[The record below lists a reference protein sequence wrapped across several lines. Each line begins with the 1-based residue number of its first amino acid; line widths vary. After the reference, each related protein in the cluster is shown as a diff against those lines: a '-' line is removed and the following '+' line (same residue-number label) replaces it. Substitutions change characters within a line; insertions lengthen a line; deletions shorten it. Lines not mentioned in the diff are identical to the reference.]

1 MRVPFL
7 HFPQSSATFDTCI
20 GISLSMM
27 PPCIVARVGFWCF
40 FTMFMP
46 STITR
51 SDSGITREIVPVL
64 PTSLPA
70 RTNTSSPLRSFIVP
84 SSSQHLGRERHDA
97 HELAIAQLAADG
109 AEDACAAGLHLVV
122 DEHRSVLVEPDVA
135 PIRPALFLL
144 RTD

>member
-7 HFPQSSATFDTCI
+7 HFGHSSATFDACI

-51 SDSGITREIVPVL
+51 SNSGITRVIMPVL

-70 RTNTSSPLRSFIVP
+70 STNTSSPLRSFMFD
-84 SSSQHLGRERHDA
+84 SSQHLGRERHDA
-97 HELAIAQLAADG
+97 HELAIAKLPADRT
-109 AEDACAAGLHLVV
+109 EDAGAARLHLVV
-122 DEHRSVLVEPDVA
+122 DEHRGVL
-135 PIRPALFLL
+135 
-144 RTD
+144 